1 MSHEEQFER
10 VARLYGA
17 ALGRL
22 AAAYERNQH
31 EREDLVQDILF
42 ALWRALPSFRGECS
56 ERTFVYRVAHNRA
69 LTHRRRSRQQPAS
82 LEHAA
87 SVADPGADPG
97 ERAVELQK
105 REHLLAAIQRLSP
118 AHRQVVT
125 LRLEDLSNAEIA
137 DVLGVNENTVAIR
150 LTRARK
156 ALAELMNEEWS
167 ND

>member
-1 MSHEEQFER
+1 MSNEPHFER
-10 VARLYGA
+10 VVSAYGA

-22 AAAYERNQH
+22 AAAYERDQH
-31 EREDLVQDILF
+31 EREDLLQDILF

-69 LTHRRRSRQQPAS
+69 LTYRRQARPRGEM

-87 SVADPGADPG
+87 AVPDWRADPAEHAD
-97 ERAVELQK
+97 AVQR
-105 REHLLAAIQRLSP
+105 REHLLDAIRRLP
-118 AHRQVVT
+118 YGYRQVVT

-137 DVLGVNENTVAIR
+137 EVLGVNENTVAVR

-156 ALAELMNEEWS
+156 ALADLMHEEWS
-167 ND
+167 NA